1 MRPTKA
7 SMPLPLTYATEQ
19 FHVTMKYSTVD
30 ILLYFLGNI
39 KTAKNTVMPFPTR
52 TCVRDLMGKRIR
64 FLKAD
69 MHVAHKL
76 RILLLLLPIPITH
89 TCK

>member
-7 SMPLPLTYATEQ
+7 CMPLPLTYATEQ
-19 FHVTMKYSTVD
+19 LHVTMKDSTVD

-39 KTAKNTVMPFPTR
+39 KAAKNTVIPFPTR
-52 TCVRDLMGKRIR
+52 TCIHDLLGKHIR
-64 FLKAD
+64 FLEAEL
-69 MHVAHKL
+69 HVAQKL
-76 RILLLLLPIPITH
+76 CILLLLLIPISH